1 MIDDY
6 VEINRYTLLPIKKQ
20 LIKHIDKLEYTH
32 KNVVV
37 YCEIVHYDESRK
49 YAKAINRLPHYINK
63 TIDFL
68 HSKSSIHQNK
78 LNILIA
84 LNNVKKEFPKTD
96 KLEKEHVNNGVTTF
110 YPNGNRSI
118 YIYRIQDVYKVLI
131 HEMIHYFDY
140 DFNRAGPLLVKFK
153 PFNIIETTSSGQI
166 NYNES
171 YVETLA
177 VYLYA
182 MFTDQSIQYYKNRGI
197 RVAKALINHVKAYP
211 TVYQNTN
218 AYSYYIVRAALM
230 IHIDKVLK
238 IKNKQDL
245 VNVIEISMKSLVN
258 EIKKEAYEPLKTMQV
273 VTKSTRNTNRNTT
286 ASTT

>member
-1 MIDDY
+1 MIDEY
-6 VEINRYTLLPIKKQ
+6 VEQNRFTLLPIQKQ
-20 LIKHIDKLEYTH
+20 MIKHVDKLEYTY
-32 KNVVV
+32 KNVAVS
-37 YCEIVHYDESRK
+37 CEIVHYDESRT
-49 YAKAINRLPHYINK
+49 YAKKVNKLSHFINK

-68 HSKSSIHQNK
+68 HSKSAIHQTK

-84 LNNVKKEFPKTD
+84 LNNVKKEFPKSD
-96 KLEKEHVNNGVTTF
+96 KLEKQHVNNGLTTL
-110 YPNGNRSI
+110 YHNGNQSI

-140 DFNRAGPLLVKFK
+140 DFRREGPLLVKFK
-153 PFNIIETTSSGQI
+153 PFNIIETTNSGQI

-182 MFTDQSIQYYKNRGI
+182 MFTGQSIQYYRNRGI
-197 RVAKALINHVKAYP
+197 RVAKALINHVKKYP

-238 IKNKQDL
+238 IKTQQDL
-245 VNVIEISMKSLVN
+245 VNVIEISMKSLVA
-258 EIKKEAYEPLKTMQV
+258 EIKKDAYEPLKTMQV
-273 VTKSTRNTNRNTT
+273 VVNSTNRNTID
-286 ASTT
+286 ATT

>member
-1 MIDDY
+1 MIDQY
-6 VEINRYTLLPIKKQ
+6 VVKNGYTLLPIEKH

-32 KNVVV
+32 KNVAIH
-37 YCEIVHYDESRK
+37 CEIVHYDESRK
-49 YAKAINRLPHYINK
+49 YAKTINRLPHYINK

-68 HSKSSIHQNK
+68 HSKSSLNQNK

-84 LNNVKKEFPKTD
+84 LNNVKKEFPKSD
-96 KLEKEHVNNGVTTF
+96 KLDKEHANNGLTSF
-110 YPNGNRSI
+110 YHGGNRSI

-140 DFNRAGPLLVKFK
+140 DFHSDGPLQVNFK
-153 PFNIIETTSSGQI
+153 PFNIIETTNSGQI

-182 MFTDQSIQYYKNRGI
+182 MFTDQSIEYYRNRGI
-197 RVAKALINHVKAYP
+197 RVAKALINHVKKYP

-230 IHIDKVLK
+230 IHIQKVLK
-238 IKNKQDL
+238 IKTKQDL
-245 VNVIEISMKSLVN
+245 VNVIELSMKSLVN
-258 EIKKEAYEPLKTMQV
+258 EIKKDAYEPLKTMQV
-273 VTKSTRNTNRNTT
+273 VVKSINRNTT
-286 ASTT
+286 VLTR